1 MHKKSKPS
9 RSSTNSNCHLPSRGG
24 NNSDS
29 QSDRIESLLRGE
41 GKYSSSQSPTSTST
55 HQYLGVMTTDGT
67 TPQTRCSNKR
77 RYSRDSTTSSSS
89 IDYHPSASVEL
100 SPRLHGIDEGLFN
113 SINAHR
119 DLIPSEEDFLAYAVA
134 EIYLS
139 ELRKFS
145 PDRFFL
151 FDNII
156 LSDFFY
162 CVVFFIN

>member
-1 MHKKSKPS
+1 MENSSSVLTDQFPMQKKSKQS
-9 RSSTNSNCHLPSRGG
+9 RSSTNSNCYLPSRGG

-41 GKYSSSQSPTSTST
+41 GKFSLSQSPTSTT
-55 HQYLGVMTTDGT
+55 HQCLGIMATEG
-67 TPQTRCSNKR
+67 TPQSRCSNKR
-77 RYSRDSTTSSSS
+77 RYSRDSTTSSSV
-89 IDYHPSASVEL
+89 DYHHSASVEL

-145 PDRFFL
+145 PDRFLLLNNFT
-151 FDNII
+151 
-156 LSDFFY
+156 
-162 CVVFFIN
+162 